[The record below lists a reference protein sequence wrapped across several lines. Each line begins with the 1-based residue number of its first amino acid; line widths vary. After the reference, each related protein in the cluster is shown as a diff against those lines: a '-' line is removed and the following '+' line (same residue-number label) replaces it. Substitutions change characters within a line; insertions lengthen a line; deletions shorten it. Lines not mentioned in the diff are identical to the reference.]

1 MSPWE
6 QGKKQNLHPAAVMN
20 YFKEDST
27 KLYMVCQVKLLPAS
41 AAVVSKIYGQQIKI
55 VQTGE
60 KDPGI
65 RMGNLKKHL
74 QRQHPDEYEV
84 VQSQEKTGTASSSH
98 SQKQQVQGQKKV
110 DSFFAP
116 AAPEKVL
123 VRHNMESFK
132 AALVEMAVDNAFSM
146 RVFSTKGF
154 KRLVGDLAE
163 KLHVSLDKDQI
174 WSYVILAAKA
184 EKERLKEE
192 LRGKFVY
199 LKFDCAT
206 RIRMNYLGL
215 NVCYVNKDKLPT
227 TGRPLSKVLPCPKKG
242 SR

>member
-1 MSPWE
+1 MD
-6 QGKKQNLHPAAVMN
+6 
-20 YFKEDST
+20 YFEEDST
-27 KLYMVCQVKLLPAS
+27 KLYMVCQVKLLPGS
-41 AAVVSKIYGQQIKI
+41 AGSCVVLKICGQQIKI
-55 VQTGE
+55 AQTGE
-60 KDPGI
+60 KDPGT

-74 QRQHPDEYEV
+74 QRQHPEEYEV
-84 VQSQEKTGTASSSH
+84 VQSQEKSRTASGSH

-132 AALVEMAVDNAFSM
+132 AALVEIAVENGFSL
-146 RVFSTKGF
+146 RVFSMKGF

-163 KLHVSLDKDQI
+163 KLHVSLDRNQI
-174 WSYVILAAKA
+174 RSYVIPAAKA
-184 EKERLKEE
+184 EKERLREE

-206 RIRMNYLGL
+206 HITTNYLGL
-215 NVCYVNKDKLPT
+215 NVRYVNKDKLPT
-227 TGRPLSKVLPCPKKG
+227 TSTLKVVDTGASTRP
-242 SR
+242 